1 MLLLPLSCHNR
12 RKRGRGVPGSAGF
25 RGPPQHSFRPSQG
38 QGSSAS
44 FIPKRQPYDT
54 GYRDSI
60 RQYPHYTQPKTEPDI
75 EELLRRLEQKVD
87 DRLLEKVME
96 RMEAESNAIEKA
108 TKADAAEPKVAEAA
122 DDVPPKPGE
131 SIALET
137 QQEAGGTEAKS
148 NEVEQVKTEPVE
160 KAPSG
165 IASEPAVG
173 IDVPE
178 LEDAL
183 DAGELDWLGEELGG
197 LTVEVTD
204 MDAEME
210 IPSLEL
216 LDNVAPDMAKGVA
229 PPEPT
234 GLVAPELEPVKNL
247 EPMLDMVDPLKPLEP
262 GIAEL
267 REEADEEVEPV

>member
-1 MLLLPLSCHNR
+1 
-12 RKRGRGVPGSAGF
+12 
-25 RGPPQHSFRPSQG
+25 
-38 QGSSAS
+38 
-44 FIPKRQPYDT
+44 
-54 GYRDSI
+54 
-60 RQYPHYTQPKTEPDI
+60 
-75 EELLRRLEQKVD
+75 
-87 DRLLEKVME
+87 LEKVME

-108 TKADAAEPKVAEAA
+108 TKADTAEPKAAEAA
-122 DDVPPKPGE
+122 DEVQPGPGE

-165 IASEPAVG
+165 IASEPPAD
-173 IDVPE
+173 INEPE

-210 IPSLEL
+210 IPSLEP
-216 LDNVAPDMAKGVA
+216 LDNVAPDMAKDIA

-234 GLVAPELEPVKNL
+234 GLVRPELEPVKNL

-262 GIAEL
+262 AIVEL
-267 REEADEEVEPV
+267 QEEAEDGEVEPV